1 MGRFIA
7 TIRAEVEKETG
18 LNGIA
23 VTKHL
28 SARWNALAE
37 EEKAVFNTKASKDM
51 EKWKKKM
58 AAYKK
63 TRKYAEFQAA
73 KKAKKVAKKPKDKN
87 QPKRPMSAFMFFS
100 NDMRPKVQ
108 AELGTS
114 DFGPVAKKV
123 SELWQNIDASTKAKY
138 EAQNEK
144 AKAKYA
150 KALETYKK
158 SKKYAEYQEAVA
170 EWKLAVKEAKKAMKE
185 QGQAAPAPL
194 KKIQRRRR

>member
-1 MGRFIA
+1 MG
-7 TIRAEVEKETG
+7 
-18 LNGIA
+18 
-23 VTKHL
+23 
-28 SARWNALAE
+28 
-37 EEKAVFNTKASKDM
+37 
-51 EKWKKKM
+51 KKKM

-73 KKAKKVAKKPKDKN
+73 KKDKN

-170 EWKLAVKEAKKAMKE
+170 EWKLAVK
-185 QGQAAPAPL
+185 
-194 KKIQRRRR
+194 

>member
-7 TIRAEVEKETG
+7 TIRAEVEKRNRLER
-18 LNGIA
+18 IA

-108 AELGTS
+108 AELGTT

-123 SELWQNIDASTKAKY
+123 SEMWKALDESARAKY
-138 EAQNEK
+138 DAKNAK
-144 AKAKYA
+144 AKAKYEKDLA
-150 KALETYKK
+150 KYKK
-158 SKKYAEYQEAVA
+158 SKNFANYQATLA
-170 EWKLAVKEAKKAMKE
+170 DWKQKAKEQKKAMKE
-185 QGQAAPAPL
+185 QDIAAPV
-194 KKIQRRRR
+194 KKVVRRKK